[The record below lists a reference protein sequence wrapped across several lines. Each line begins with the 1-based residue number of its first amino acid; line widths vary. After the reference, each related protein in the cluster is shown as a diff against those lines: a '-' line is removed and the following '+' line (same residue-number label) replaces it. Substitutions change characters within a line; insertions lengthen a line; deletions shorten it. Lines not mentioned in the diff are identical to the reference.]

1 MKNFQ
6 VFTVLL
12 ILALFVAPVYAFD
25 MFGASGAADTGKD
38 FMGTGTSRIANWP
51 QKAQDYCKKAQDNA
65 IKSCADYAEK
75 LNLNPGGWWVDRMVS
90 AKSFTPRNPPIDM
103 SVQDIIVGKFN
114 CPPHD
119 LVVDREGKLVLQV
132 AIHSEIV
139 HYGKT
144 NKTTGSRFG
153 QEDESIEISCSFSCS
168 AWPCIEY
175 DPKNKCEDTFFTDTN
190 KDGKSDD
197 PGTNNGKTKEQV
209 IDRIINGRP
218 TREGGYYDGMKL
230 MCEGDERIPW
240 WKLWKSKKCELTG
253 CKTEELPYANN
264 ANITILRTCCG
275 CSCNDFSL
283 IPSIDVDSY
292 IPLTGDPFIEVF
304 NDSTPLLPP
313 HVLIG
318 SEIKN
323 KTTAILRDGGVKIP
337 PIIGSLIGSEQVNV
351 IIKTDDK
358 TEVKYGFLIANG
370 ALKEAKEGGYTTP
383 SLTLST
389 TGKTYDRIKN
399 SKTPVSTLLNAFN
412 DGSIT
417 KSSTTAGGTV
427 KLALAGLGV
436 KAIQVI
442 QPPQNTFTVT
452 FGIPAKNIVY
462 DDAPATL
469 IGSPKNIALIYPTG
483 PRAASA
489 IAVNPSGSLIGYTN
503 RGTQNLIA
511 SNPTR
516 YSQTAG
522 IYNQPTTTFQRNQF
536 NPRITIPAP
545 AAQIN
550 YRAAYVAAT
559 AFTAQR
565 AAITTKGTTSYVA
578 GYRR

>member
-1 MKNFQ
+1 KHFQ
-6 VFTVLL
+6 ILSVFFV
-12 ILALFVAPVYAFD
+12 LALFVAPVYAFEA
-25 MFGASGAADTGKD
+25 FGASGAQDTSKD
-38 FMGTGTSRIANWP
+38 FTGTGTSGIANWP
-51 QKAQDYCKKAQDNA
+51 QKVQDYCKKAQDNA
-65 IKSCADYAEK
+65 IKSCADYAER
-75 LNLNPGGWWVDRMVS
+75 LNLNPGGWWVSRSIS

-103 SVQDIIVGKFN
+103 SVEDIIVGKFS

-119 LVVDREGKLVLQV
+119 LLVDREGKLVLQA

-144 NKTTGSRFG
+144 NKTTGTRFG

-175 DPKNKCEDTFFTDTN
+175 DPKNKCEDTYFRDSN
-190 KDGKSDD
+190 GDSRSDD
-197 PGTNNGKTKEQV
+197 PGSNNGKTKEQV
-209 IDRIINGRP
+209 IDRIINGQP
-218 TREGGYYDGMKL
+218 TAEGGYYSGLKL
-230 MCEGDERIPW
+230 MCEGDEKIPW
-240 WKLWKSKKCELTG
+240 WKLWKEKKCKVTG
-253 CKTEELPYANN
+253 CKTEELPYAGHPDT
-264 ANITILRTCCG
+264 TILRTCCG
-275 CSCNDFSL
+275 CSCNDYSL
-283 IPSIDVDSY
+283 IPSIDVDRY
-292 IPLTGDPFIEVF
+292 IPLTGDPFVEAF
-304 NDSTPLLPP
+304 NKSTPLLPP

-323 KTTAILRDGGVKIP
+323 KTTALIRDGGVKIP
-337 PIIGSLIGSEQVNV
+337 PMIGNLIGSEQVNV

-370 ALKEAKEGGYTTP
+370 MLKEAKEGGYATP

-389 TGKTYDRIKN
+389 TAKTYDRIKN
-399 SKTPVSTLLNAFN
+399 SKTPVSTLLNAYN

-417 KSSTTAGGTV
+417 KSSTTAGGTI

-436 KAIQVI
+436 KAIQII
-442 QPPQNTFTVT
+442 QPPQNIFTVT
-452 FGIPAKNIVY
+452 FNTPPKQVTYEGYSAN
-462 DDAPATL
+462 L

-483 PRAASA
+483 ARAASA

-522 IYNQPTTTFQRNQF
+522 IYNQATIAFQRSQTNA
-536 NPRITIPAP
+536 RVTIPAP
-545 AAQIN
+545 AQVG

-565 AAITTKGTTSYVA
+565 AAITSRGSTSYVV